1 MEPRIINKSAYL
13 LALSMMLSTLAF
25 SQKTLPG
32 KYISEIKGLEWDGLT
47 LDSDSSFTYK
57 FVSELRGRNVYRG
70 LWHLKKDTLFLKVTN
85 PFSDDSLIK
94 KDKIICQKGDSNR
107 IRVFVRDSIPFSLAS
122 VFINDS
128 AKAISLNDNQ
138 AVLNCKIKKIVIR
151 YSGMRD
157 REFILNTIECNEI
170 TVVISDSLWIPRPY
184 LAFSR
189 KYLVRRH
196 GLIPLHDQNKPY
208 KGLYIKQ
215 SR

>member
-1 MEPRIINKSAYL
+1 MD
-13 LALSMMLSTLAF
+13 F
-25 SQKTLPG
+25 
-32 KYISEIKGLEWDGLT
+32 
-47 LDSDSSFTYK
+47 DSIQY
-57 FVSELRGRNVYRG
+57 
-70 LWHLKKDTLFLKVTN
+70 
-85 PFSDDSLIK
+85 
-94 KDKIICQKGDSNR
+94 
-107 IRVFVRDSIPFSLAS
+107 RDSIPFSLAS

-138 AVLNCKIKKIVIR
+138 AVLSCKIKKIVIR

-157 REFILNTIECNEI
+157 REFILNTIECNDI
-170 TVVISDSLWIPRPY
+170 TIVISDSLWIPLPY

-208 KGLYIKQ
+208 KDLYIKQ